1 MVFGIL
7 RLPIH
12 YAKGEGDAVSE
23 FSDDY
28 DPRKDPTISAELLLE
43 YEREEEAY
51 DEARGRFNSVLKK
64 IRAHRLTSL
73 TEMPECSECS
83 AGIVRNKCAL
93 ELDYYSCPRHEQVED
108 YGGSEALMRHFKIGR
123 YRQDLGNNAA

>member
-1 MVFGIL
+1 M
-7 RLPIH
+7 
-12 YAKGEGDAVSE
+12 SE

-28 DPRKDPTISAELLLE
+28 DPRRDPTLSAELLLE

-64 IRAHRLTSL
+64 IRAHRLASL

-93 ELDYYSCPRHEQVED
+93 ELGYHCPRHEQVED

-123 YRQDLGNNAA
+123 YREDSGNNAV

>member
-1 MVFGIL
+1 MAARATG
-7 RLPIH
+7 
-12 YAKGEGDAVSE
+12 YGYGTMSE

-28 DPRKDPTISAELLLE
+28 DPRKDPTIAVELKLE

-93 ELDYYSCPRHEQVED
+93 ELGYNCPRHEQVED

-123 YRQDLGNNAA
+123 YRETGRNAA